1 MYRIREILSEKGITA
16 KELAEKMGATPQYIS
31 GIIREKDTASVRVLS
46 NIAQILEVPLSSL
59 FDDYQKPESSV
70 KVVCPNCHKEIEVE
84 LKPKSN

>member
-70 KVVCPNCHKEIEVE
+70 KVKCPKCQHEFEVE
-84 LKPKSN
+84 VKPKQ